1 MHLQRNERSG
11 VIPAEFM
18 SSFHADIAILGG
30 GMVGLTL
37 AYQLLERYP
46 DLSIKVIDKEREIG
60 RHSSGRNSGVLHAG
74 IYYPPRTLK
83 AQVCVQ
89 GARRLRDWC
98 EAEGLS
104 ILRCGKVISP
114 QTPELDGQLELLL
127 ERGQANGAEV
137 HLIDQAEFHQRV
149 PHGRTSS
156 GRALWSPGTCVVKP
170 QLVLQRLEQRLKE
183 RGVAFQL
190 GARVILADAQDRSIT
205 LQDHSGETRTL
216 FYGHLFNATG
226 LQADRVAQA
235 FGLAEHCTLL
245 PFKGLYW
252 QLDPRAAMRFST
264 NLYPVPDLNVP
275 FLGVHVTPSPDG
287 TVNLGPTA
295 IPAWGRENY
304 EGLEGVEPLM
314 ALQFLGDL
322 ASQWWRNAGGF
333 RRYAREQALHGF
345 KPMFLKAA
353 QALVPGLRSEH
364 LLPSQKVGIRAQ
376 LYDRRDGSLV
386 QDFLLEHGHASTHVL
401 NAISPAFTASFALA
415 DLILDQSPLAS
426 H

>member
-1 MHLQRNERSG
+1 MNNT
-11 VIPAEFM
+11 
-18 SSFHADIAILGG
+18 DIAILGG
-30 GMVGLTL
+30 GMVGLAL
-37 AYQLLERYP
+37 AHQITERWP
-46 DLSIKVIDKEREIG
+46 DLSITVIDKEPGIG

-74 IYYPPRTLK
+74 IYYPPGTLK

-89 GARRLRDWC
+89 GARRLRAWC
-98 EAEGLS
+98 EAEGLPV
-104 ILRCGKVISP
+104 LACGKVIAP
-114 QTPELDGQLELLL
+114 QSAELDRQLELLL
-127 ERGQANGAEV
+127 ERGRANGAEV
-137 HLIDQAEFHQRV
+137 RLIDQQEFQQRV
-149 PHGRTSS
+149 PDGRTAS

-170 QLVLQRLEQRLKE
+170 KLVLQRLEQRLRE
-183 RGVAFQL
+183 RGVRFALGTTVTGVAPDERQL
-190 GARVILADAQDRSIT
+190 NLNHGSEGSTLA
-205 LQDHSGETRTL
+205 
-216 FYGHLFNATG
+216 YGHLFNATG

-235 FGLAEHCTLL
+235 FGVGEHCTLL

-252 QLDPRAAMRFST
+252 QLDPRAPFSFST

-275 FLGVHVTPSPDG
+275 FLGIHVTPSPDG
-287 TVNLGPTA
+287 SISLGPTA

-304 EGLEGVEPLM
+304 QGIEGVEPLM

-333 RRYAREQALHGF
+333 RRYAREQALHGL
-345 KPMFLKAA
+345 KPLFLKAA

-364 LLPSQKVGIRAQ
+364 LIPSQKVGIRAQ
-376 LYDRRDGSLV
+376 LYERRSGTLV
-386 QDFLLEHGHASTHVL
+386 QDFRLEQGPASTHVL